1 MVLRNRPEAFRR
13 LYSISQFVILEW
25 GEKEWKRIGKQWE
38 CEATIWAR
46 FMSPPHTQTK
56 DSFLISFGP
65 KSDVTLLS
73 LKYVQEMGL
82 FILRK
87 VASFPANGEIELN
100 SWRERHTSLSHIN
113 THAGRG
119 KKKKDVKISPPP
131 PPSSP
136 PLIYDF
142 YPRNIPPPS
151 RPFPTYPTA
160 EKKRGFAAVVF
171 LGGLGGRNIAEFPFQ
186 SIPELKGSK
195 NHWGFLF
202 LRKSF
207 VKVAS
212 FNFFTLFS

>member
-1 MVLRNRPEAFRR
+1 
-13 LYSISQFVILEW
+13 
-25 GEKEWKRIGKQWE
+25 
-38 CEATIWAR
+38 
-46 FMSPPHTQTK
+46 MSPPHTQTK

-160 EKKRGFAAVVF
+160 EKKRFCCCCFFGWPRGTQHRRIPIPVYPGTKRIQKSLGFSFFKKKFCQSCLIQLFYTFF
-171 LGGLGGRNIAEFPFQ
+171 LKKLVDLSRPSFAWLGWWLAPCPEFNVGGYDWEEN
-186 SIPELKGSK
+186 
-195 NHWGFLF
+195 
-202 LRKSF
+202 
-207 VKVAS
+207 
-212 FNFFTLFS
+212 